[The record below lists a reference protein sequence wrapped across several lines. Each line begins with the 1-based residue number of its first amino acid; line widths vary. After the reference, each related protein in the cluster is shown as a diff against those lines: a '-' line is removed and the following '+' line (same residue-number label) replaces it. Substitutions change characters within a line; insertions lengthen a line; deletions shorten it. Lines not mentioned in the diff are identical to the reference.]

1 MRIAVPD
8 LISNSYFPV
17 IAAVVLGVCEREGL
31 NISLELI
38 SPLIDCI
45 TALREG
51 RIDFVGASAH
61 APLLAFPEWEG
72 ARLLC
77 AQSQGT
83 YWFLVMRRDL
93 AIARGD
99 LAALKRRRIA
109 AVPFVGAALR
119 RLLLEAGIDP
129 AREKIDITMPE
140 AARKPGVNFG
150 VAAAEALE
158 NGAVDGFFANGV
170 GAEVAI
176 ARGIGGLVLDIR
188 RGDGP
193 TGAYRYT
200 MPAVATTKRLIDA
213 EPEACAAM
221 IRAITKTHQL
231 LKQDIELATVVGKKL
246 FPPAEAALIAR
257 VVERDLSFYAECIS
271 EAAVTAMNQYSRDV
285 GLLAGAP
292 AYTDIVATEFA
303 HLWKSS

>member
-17 IAAVVLGVCEREGL
+17 VAAVTLGVCEREGL
-31 NISLELI
+31 DISLELI

-45 TALREG
+45 IALREG
-51 RIDFVGASAH
+51 RVDFVGASAH
-61 APLLAFPEWEG
+61 SPLLAFPEWKG

-83 YWFLVMRRDL
+83 YWFLVMRKDL
-93 AIARGD
+93 VIARGD
-99 LAALKRRRIA
+99 LAALRGRRIA

-119 RLLLEAGIDP
+119 RLLVEAGIDP
-129 AREKIDITMPE
+129 ARENIEITMLD
-140 AARKPGVNFG
+140 AARRPGVNFG

-158 NGAVDGFFANGV
+158 SGAVDGFFANGV

-176 ARGIGGLVLDIR
+176 AKGIGTMVLDVR

-193 TGAYRYT
+193 TGASRYT

-221 IRAITKTHQL
+221 TTAIAKTQQL

-246 FPPAEAALIAR
+246 FPPLEAALIPG
-257 VVERDLSFYAECIS
+257 VVKRDLSSYAAHIS
-271 EAAVTAMNQYSRDV
+271 EAAVASMNQYSRDV
-285 GLLAGAP
+285 GLLEGTP
-292 AYTDIVATEFA
+292 AYADVVATEFA